1 MSVGLAAPR
10 LEPVVAPPLA
20 SLALGRSV
28 GGVAAKER
36 SFWSSLPGL
45 FTGLAG
51 VLTGVVA
58 LLGLALNQGWIG
70 DGPAQE
76 DAPSGGQEVVSI
88 SVEPTSIDLN
98 QATQRAGSIDVKNDG
113 TEPVE
118 LTVGLQGT
126 TPEAFSITENR
137 CGGALPPGRSCRVTV
152 SLDAGPGRHEALLV
166 ATVVGGGD
174 SAEARLNG
182 TAVLPNPLG

>member
-45 FTGLAG
+45 LTGLAG

-70 DGPAQE
+70 DGPEE
-76 DAPSGGQEVVSI
+76 DSDGGGQAEVVNI
-88 SVEPTSIDLN
+88 SVEPESLELSEVPTQSAKSVTVTNEGTGPVTLSTEIDG
-98 QATQRAGSIDVKNDG
+98 RDRG
-113 TEPVE
+113 
-118 LTVGLQGT
+118 
-126 TPEAFSITENR
+126 AFSDDDD
-137 CGGALPPGRSCRVTV
+137 CGGELPPEQSCKVTV
-152 SLDAGPGRHEALLV
+152 RLSAGTGRYSATLVVSADGEQSGRVSLE
-166 ATVVGGGD
+166 
-174 SAEARLNG
+174 G
-182 TAVLPNPLG
+182 TAAF

>member
-70 DGPAQE
+70 DGSAQE
-76 DAPSGGQEVVSI
+76 DAPSGGEEVVRI
-88 SVEPTSIDLN
+88 SVEPESLELSEVP
-98 QATQRAGSIDVKNDG
+98 TQSAKSVTVTNEG
-113 TEPVE
+113 TGPVTLSTE
-118 LTVGLQGT
+118 IEEDDADEDD
-126 TPEAFSITENR
+126 PPSFSADDD
-137 CGGALPPGRSCRVTV
+137 CGGELPPGRSCKVTV
-152 SLDAGPGRHEALLV
+152 RLSAGTGRYSATLVVSADGEQSQEVSL
-166 ATVVGGGD
+166 T
-174 SAEARLNG
+174 G
-182 TAVLPNPLG
+182 TAAL